1 MAENGNSIHPSIPLF
16 KGENYEFWQIK
27 MTTLFKSQGL
37 WDLVDKGAGTD
48 AESQKK
54 DAKALFFLQ
63 QAVHESIFSKIAVAT
78 SAQVAWNTLKTAYQ
92 GTSRVMAIKLQGLR
106 REFETLL
113 MKPEEKVQMFLTR
126 VNTTV
131 NQIKS
136 CGETI
141 KEETIVAKVLRSLTP
156 KFDHV
161 VAAIEESKDLSTYTF
176 DELMGSLQTHEVRLS
191 RSSEGSDQGVF
202 FTKGATSGGRG
213 GNSSRGRGR
222 GNSRGGRGRGRGGY
236 GRGQNQDVE
245 NKNQQS
251 EKKDKKDVQCFN
263 FKRYGHYQ
271 SECYRKTKEE
281 DGQEDVQCY
290 YCHKYGHVQANCYQK
305 QREEGQAS
313 YAETDQHQSKL
324 FMAYTKEE
332 VDSSSIWFL
341 DSGCSNH
348 MTCHKHLFEDLDTS
362 HKLKVRLGDDKSIQV
377 EGKGTIAVRNNNS
390 GMKYL
395 HNVYFIPQLSQ
406 NLLSIGQ
413 LMESGYSILFEGSTC
428 LIKESETNKLIA
440 EVTMATNK
448 LFPLEISGVREKAL
462 AMKELNQSEL
472 WHLRYGH
479 LYVKGLKLLNQKQM
493 VYGLPEIDQLGVCE
507 GCIYGKQAKL
517 PFPKGLAKRATQ
529 VLEIVHTDLCG
540 PMETTSLGGSK
551 YFLLF
556 IDDFSRMNWVY
567 FLQNKGETFEHFK
580 KFKAYAEKQS
590 EKKLKVLRSD
600 RGGEYQSIEFQ
611 KFCEAEGIHHE
622 LTVPYTPEQ
631 NGVAERKNRTIVE
644 MARSMLKTKGLPN
657 LFWAEAVATAVY
669 LLNLSPTKAVMNK
682 TPFEAW
688 FERKPAIGHL
698 KVFGCIAYT
707 LVNSQSR
714 KKLDEK
720 SEKCIFIGYCT
731 QSKGY
736 RLYNPNSKKFIVS
749 RNVLFDENA
758 CWNWKEKTSEC
769 EVEFPTEDEEG
780 EVQEEMQMQQQMS
793 SNSDNTSTST
803 ARLSDNVLVDPEDEG
818 RKFRSIHELY
828 EATQI
833 LYVADPTTYEEA
845 SEKKEWCQAMQEE
858 LAAIERNNTWKLVQ
872 LPQGKNVIGVKWVFK
887 TKYGADGTI
896 NKYKARL
903 VVKGYAQK
911 YGLDFEETFSPVARF
926 ETVRMILSLAAQ
938 MKKHVYQ
945 LDVKSAFLNGDLNE
959 EVYVEQ
965 PEGFKK
971 KGKENWVYKLTKALY
986 GLKQAPRAWYSK
998 IDSCFIKSGF
1008 ERSKSEPNLYV
1019 KKEGDK
1025 LLILCLYVDD
1035 MIYFG
1040 TDEGL
1045 VEQFKN
1051 NMKKQFEMT
1060 DLGLLHYF
1068 LGLEVKQLSGKIFL
1082 SQKKYASDM
1091 LYKFGMQGCKPCPT
1105 PMNKNEKLLKE
1116 DGSGAADS
1124 AKYRSLVGCLIYLT
1138 HTRPDISYA
1147 VGVISRF
1154 MQTPTN
1160 HHYGAAKRV
1169 LRYVAGTLNFGIWYD
1184 HSSDFVLTGFSDSDW
1199 AGCADD
1205 CKSTTGYMFTMGS
1218 GAVSWCS
1225 KKQFSVALS
1234 SSEAEYVAI
1243 SSTACQA
1250 VWLRRILSDLYQ
1262 PQQQSTTILCDNQS
1276 AIAMT
1281 KNPVFHGRTKHIDIR
1296 VHFIREL
1303 VSRQQVQLQHI
1314 KTDEQVADVLTKA
1327 LDRGKFEYFREML
1340 GVKSFESRGSVRD

>member
-1 MAENGNSIHPSIPLF
+1 
-16 KGENYEFWQIK
+16 
-27 MTTLFKSQGL
+27 MTTLFKSQRL

-263 FKRYGHYQ
+263 CKRYGHYQ

-281 DGQEDVQCY
+281 DGQADVQCY

-390 GMKYL
+390 G
-395 HNVYFIPQLSQ
+395 
-406 NLLSIGQ
+406 
-413 LMESGYSILFEGSTC
+413 
-428 LIKESETNKLIA
+428 
-440 EVTMATNK
+440 
-448 LFPLEISGVREKAL
+448 
-462 AMKELNQSEL
+462 
-472 WHLRYGH
+472 
-479 LYVKGLKLLNQKQM
+479 
-493 VYGLPEIDQLGVCE
+493 
-507 GCIYGKQAKL
+507 
-517 PFPKGLAKRATQ
+517 
-529 VLEIVHTDLCG
+529 
-540 PMETTSLGGSK
+540 
-551 YFLLF
+551 
-556 IDDFSRMNWVY
+556 
-567 FLQNKGETFEHFK
+567 ETFEHFK
-580 KFKAYAEKQS
+580 KFKAYAEKQT

-707 LVNSQSR
+707 LVNSQNR

-858 LAAIERNNTWKLVQ
+858 LAAIEKNNTWKLVQ

-903 VVKGYAQK
+903 VVKGYAKK
-911 YGLDFEETFSPVARF
+911 YGLNFEETFSPVARF

-1025 LLILCLYVDD
+1025 LPVLCLYVDD

-1068 LGLEVKQLSGKIFL
+1068 LGLEVKQLPGKIFL

-1091 LYKFGMQGCKPCPT
+1091 LCKFGMQGCKPCPT

-1184 HSSDFVLTGFSDSDW
+1184 HSSNFVLTGFSDSDW

-1281 KNPVFHGRTKHIDIR
+1281 KNPGFHGRTKHIDIR